1 MSVYFNGKKV
11 SIASTTKIYGGK
23 YNVTAED
30 KEDGTQKIIINTTPT
45 SPAIVPTGTI
55 DITENDKVDVTKY
68 AFANVNVSGGG
79 ELPAFMSAKNFTFD
93 GSACT
98 GYVGDN
104 TLPEIIIPRS
114 YSTASTVETVVG
126 AKVLNKREIRYIIR
140 DFQSATFS
148 DGENNTRT
156 YSRPRDLD
164 MLENDFPNDCYLV
177 SMEVSEIFNFDFLL
191 QSYDMNILQFPIN
204 INGQSFSD
212 GNLAFDYI
220 IQNNIADINFGGDV
234 EIIKS
239 FIDGNDYQVTEIL
252 GYNSNY
258 GFEDYSGRV
267 ILLNNIQQIGEF
279 AFDSSG
285 IESIEIPDS
294 VTTISERAFRS
305 CSRLKSIII
314 PNTTQ
319 ITGSQ
324 TFLYCRAIKSV
335 SYSNTDG
342 TTYNFENGV
351 LTINSNTDDPKWQNL
366 NPLVLDLKFGIGITK
381 IPDWAFEYCHNLKK
395 VNITEGVTT
404 LGEYCFYLADGI
416 EEVTLPS
423 TITEIS
429 DRAFR
434 LASGIKT
441 FKILATTPPTIQ
453 STTFDDLVQTF
464 YVPAESVEAYKTATN
479 WANYADKIFAI
490 PTV

>member
-1 MSVYFNGKKV
+1 MIFNPTIIKK
-11 SIASTTKIYGGK
+11 GG
-23 YNVTAED
+23 
-30 KEDGTQKIIINTTPT
+30 
-45 SPAIVPTGTI
+45 
-55 DITENDKVDVTKY
+55 
-68 AFANVNVSGGG
+68 GGG

-93 GSACT
+93 SNACT

-104 TLPEIIIPRS
+104 SLPEIIIPKS
-114 YSTASTVETVVG
+114 YSTITNIETFVG
-126 AKVLNKREIRYIIR
+126 AKVLNKFEIRHIIR
-140 DFQSATFS
+140 DFLSATFS

-164 MLENDFPNDCYLV
+164 MLESDFSNDCYLV
-177 SMEVSEIFNFDFLL
+177 SMEISRVYDFAFLRDA
-191 QSYDMNILQFPIN
+191 YDMQILQFPIN

-212 GNLAFDYI
+212 GMAAFEYI
-220 IQNNIADINFGGDV
+220 LSNDITNVNFGGDV
-234 EIIKS
+234 EVIS
-239 FIDGNDYQVTEIL
+239 YIDGDDYQVTEIL

-294 VTTISERAFRS
+294 VTTISECAFRS
-305 CSRLKSIII
+305 CSRLKSVII

-351 LTINSNTDDPKWQNL
+351 LTINSNTDDPK
-366 NPLVLDLKFGIGITK
+366 
-381 IPDWAFEYCHNLKK
+381 
-395 VNITEGVTT
+395 
-404 LGEYCFYLADGI
+404 
-416 EEVTLPS
+416 
-423 TITEIS
+423 
-429 DRAFR
+429 
-434 LASGIKT
+434 
-441 FKILATTPPTIQ
+441 
-453 STTFDDLVQTF
+453 
-464 YVPAESVEAYKTATN
+464 
-479 WANYADKIFAI
+479 
-490 PTV
+490 

>member
-11 SIASTTKIYGGK
+11 SIASTTKIYGGE

-68 AFANVNVSGGG
+68 AFANVNVSGAGG

-93 GSACT
+93 GNACT

-104 TLPEIIIPRS
+104 SLPEIIIPRS
-114 YSTASTVETVVG
+114 YSTISSIETVVG
-126 AKVLNKREIRYIIR
+126 AKVLNKSEINIIR
-140 DFQSATFS
+140 DFRSATFS
-148 DGENNTRT
+148 DGENNAHT
-156 YSRPRDLD
+156 YSSPMELD

-177 SMEVSEIFNFDFLL
+177 SMQGSNPFSFDFLHMA
-191 QSYDMNILQFPIN
+191 SDMQILQFPIA

-220 IQNNIADINFGGDV
+220 NRNDITNVNFAGDV
-234 EIIKS
+234 EFIS
-239 FIDGNDYQVTEIL
+239 YIDGDYYQVTEIL

-267 ILLNNIQQIGEF
+267 ILLNNMQQIGEF
-279 AFDSSG
+279 AFSYSG

-294 VTTISERAFRS
+294 ITIISERAFTR
-305 CSRLKSIII
+305 CSSLTSIII

-319 ITGSQ
+319 IAGSQ
-324 TFLYCRAIKSV
+324 AFLYCRAIKSV

-351 LTINSNTDDPKWQNL
+351 LTINSDTDDPRWLSL
-366 NPLVLDLKFGIGITK
+366 NQLVLDLKFGTGITK

-395 VNITEGVTT
+395 VNIPEGVTT

-423 TITEIS
+423 TITEIG
-429 DRAFR
+429 DRAF
-434 LASGIKT
+434 
-441 FKILATTPPTIQ
+441 
-453 STTFDDLVQTF
+453 
-464 YVPAESVEAYKTATN
+464 
-479 WANYADKIFAI
+479 
-490 PTV
+490 

>member
-11 SIASTTKIYGGK
+11 SMASTTKIYGGK

-45 SPAIVPTGTI
+45 SPAIVPTGII
-55 DITENDKVDVTKY
+55 DITENGQVDVTKY
-68 AFANVNVSGGG
+68 AFANVNVTGGG

-93 GSACT
+93 GDACT

-104 TLPEIIIPRS
+104 SLPEIIIPRS
-114 YSTASTVETVVG
+114 YSTVSTVETVVG
-126 AKVLNKREIRYIIR
+126 AKVLNKLEIRYMIR
-140 DFQSATFS
+140 DFQSITFS
-148 DGENNTRT
+148 DGENNTHA
-156 YSRPRDLD
+156 YSSRMELD
-164 MLENDFPNDCYLV
+164 ELENDFPNDCYLV
-177 SMEVSEIFNFDFLL
+177 SMQGSDAFSFNFLERAGM
-191 QSYDMNILQFPIN
+191 QMLQFPIAV
-204 INGQSFSD
+204 NGQNFSD
-212 GNLAFDYI
+212 GRTAFDYI
-220 IQNNIADINFGGDV
+220 MQNDITNVNFGGDV
-234 EIIKS
+234 EVIS
-239 FIDGNDYQVTEIL
+239 YVDGNDYQVTEIL
-252 GYNSNY
+252 GYNEIY
-258 GFEDYSGRV
+258 GFEDYSGRI
-267 ILLNNIQQIGEF
+267 ILLNNIQQIGDW
-279 AFDSSG
+279 AFSSSG

-294 VTTISERAFRS
+294 VTIISEHAFMRCYS
-305 CSRLKSIII
+305 LKSIII

-319 ITGSQ
+319 IAGRQ
-324 TFLYCRAIKSV
+324 AFLYCCAIKSV

-351 LTINSNTDDPKWQNL
+351 LTINSNTDDPKWLSL
-366 NPLVLDLKFGIGITK
+366 NQLVLDLKFGTGITK

-395 VNITEGVTT
+395 VNIPEGVTT

-429 DRAFR
+429 DNAFNF
-434 LASGIKT
+434 ASGIKT
-441 FKILATTPPTIQ
+441 FKILATTPPIIDTQ
-453 STTFDDLVQTF
+453 TFYQTLIDYF